1 MWLRFARP
9 LSERGKESRLRPVAD
24 DDDDTRPWPID
35 DDEETAIDMQA
46 PSFFDRNTT
55 ITVRTTQ
62 PGVRSPELDVLEC
75 KGGSTREPLAWRGRC
90 RAAPLRVTGAA
101 ITHPGLVREGNED
114 AFLVWP
120 DSHLAVVADG
130 MGGHQGGEVAS
141 AIAVESIRDA
151 LVHHGSASD
160 VEHGSDMLC
169 AAVAT
174 AHARINQLSDSQVEL
189 RGMGTTIVALWVL
202 GEQALVVHVGDSR
215 LYRLRDAKLEQI
227 TGDHSL
233 AQELKNRGIL
243 DTQGMQSFP
252 NKHILTQALGGKS
265 AVRPEASVLDV
276 RPGDRFILCSDGL
289 SDFVDRKLMAAFI
302 GTPSPPEVQARTLV
316 EAALGNGG
324 EDNVTVVVLHAEPL

>member
-1 MWLRFARP
+1 MA
-9 LSERGKESRLRPVAD
+9 SD
-24 DDDDTRPWPID
+24 DEDTRPWPIEEED
-35 DDEETAIDMQA
+35 DATAIDMQP

-62 PGVRSPELDVLEC
+62 PGVLAPELDVLEC
-75 KGGSTREPLAWRGRC
+75 KGGSTTEPLSWKGRC
-90 RAAPLRVTGAA
+90 RAAPLRVCGAA

-130 MGGHQGGEVAS
+130 MGGHQGGEIAS

-151 LVHHGSASD
+151 LVKQGSASD
-160 VEHGSDMLC
+160 VEHGSEMVC
-169 AAVAT
+169 QAVET

-202 GEQALVVHVGDSR
+202 GEKALVVHVGDSR

-243 DTQGMQSFP
+243 DTQGMQTFP
-252 NKHILTQALGGKS
+252 NKHILTQALGGKKQI
-265 AVRPEASVLDV
+265 RPDASVLDV

-289 SDFVDRKLMAAFI
+289 SDFVDKKLMAAFL

-324 EDNVTVVVLHAEPL
+324 EDNVTVVVLHADPL